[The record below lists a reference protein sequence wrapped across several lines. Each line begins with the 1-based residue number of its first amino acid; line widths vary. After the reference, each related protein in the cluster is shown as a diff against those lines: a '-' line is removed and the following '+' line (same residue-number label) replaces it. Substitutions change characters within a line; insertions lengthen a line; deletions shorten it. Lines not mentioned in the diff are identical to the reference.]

1 MDLRSRNLCKRRRKN
16 LIKSKRFKLMKDTL
30 FDRLFRDAAG
40 QIVIWQSP
48 NLPILIWVS
57 ATLLKLVF
65 QTGQVKLALDL
76 LAFSSLLYWSFLEIT
91 QGVNYFRRDLG
102 VVVFIALIISVIQ
115 QFGNNPPL
123 NKTISG

>member
-1 MDLRSRNLCKRRRKN
+1 MN
-16 LIKSKRFKLMKDTL
+16 DTL

-40 QIVIWQSP
+40 QIVIWQPP

-65 QTGQVKLALDL
+65 QTGQVKLVLDL

-102 VVVFIALIISVIQ
+102 VVVLIALIVSVIQ
-115 QFGNNPPL
+115 QFGNNPTL
-123 NKTISG
+123 NKAIPG

>member
-1 MDLRSRNLCKRRRKN
+1 MNN
-16 LIKSKRFKLMKDTL
+16 TL
-30 FDRLFRDAAG
+30 FDRLFRDGTGEIIIG
-40 QIVIWQSP
+40 QPP

-102 VVVFIALIISVIQ
+102 VFVLIALIISVIQ
-115 QFGNNPPL
+115 QFGDNPPL
-123 NKTISG
+123 NKTIPG

>member
-1 MDLRSRNLCKRRRKN
+1 
-16 LIKSKRFKLMKDTL
+16 MKDTL
-30 FDRLFRDAAG
+30 FDRLFRDATG
-40 QIVIWQSP
+40 QIVIGQPP
-48 NLPILIWVS
+48 NLPILIWVL

-65 QTGQVKLALDL
+65 KTGQVKLGLDL

-102 VVVFIALIISVIQ
+102 VVVLIALIVSVIQ
-115 QFGNNPPL
+115 HFGNNPPL

>member
-1 MDLRSRNLCKRRRKN
+1 MNN
-16 LIKSKRFKLMKDTL
+16 TL

-40 QIVIWQSP
+40 QIVIWQPP

-65 QTGQVKLALDL
+65 QTGQVKLVLDL

-102 VVVFIALIISVIQ
+102 VVVLPCLLSIQ
-115 QFGNNPPL
+115 
-123 NKTISG
+123 

>member
-1 MDLRSRNLCKRRRKN
+1 MN
-16 LIKSKRFKLMKDTL
+16 DTL

-40 QIVIWQSP
+40 QIVIWQPP
-48 NLPILIWVS
+48 NLPIVIWVS

-65 QTGQVKLALDL
+65 QTGQVKLGLDI

-102 VVVFIALIISVIQ
+102 VVVLIALIISVIQ
-115 QFGNNPPL
+115 QFGDNHPL

>member
-1 MDLRSRNLCKRRRKN
+1 MN
-16 LIKSKRFKLMKDTL
+16 DTL

-40 QIVIWQSP
+40 QIVIWQPP
-48 NLPILIWVS
+48 NLPILIWLS

-65 QTGQVKLALDL
+65 QTGQVKLVLDL

-102 VVVFIALIISVIQ
+102 IVVLIALIISVIQ
-115 QFGNNPPL
+115 QFGNNPIPARV
-123 NKTISG
+123 TSG

>member
-1 MDLRSRNLCKRRRKN
+1 MNE
-16 LIKSKRFKLMKDTL
+16 TL
-30 FDRLFRDAAG
+30 FDRLFRDG
-40 QIVIWQSP
+40 TGEIVIGQPP

-65 QTGQVKLALDL
+65 KTGQVNIALDL

-102 VVVFIALIISVIQ
+102 VVVLIAIIISVI
-115 QFGNNPPL
+115 GRLDRVPALEPV
-123 NKTISG
+123 TSA

>member
-1 MDLRSRNLCKRRRKN
+1 
-16 LIKSKRFKLMKDTL
+16 MKDTL
-30 FDRLFRDAAG
+30 FDKLFRDATG
-40 QIVIWQSP
+40 QIVIGQPP

-65 QTGQVKLALDL
+65 KTGQVKLGLDL

-102 VVVFIALIISVIQ
+102 VVVLIALIASVIQ
-115 QFGNNPPL
+115 QFGNNSPL
-123 NKTISG
+123 NKAILG

>member
-1 MDLRSRNLCKRRRKN
+1 MNN
-16 LIKSKRFKLMKDTL
+16 TL

-40 QIVIWQSP
+40 QIVIWQPP
-48 NLPILIWVS
+48 NLPILIWGS

-65 QTGQVKLALDL
+65 QTGQVKLVLDL

-102 VVVFIALIISVIQ
+102 VVVLIASIVSVIQ
-115 QFGNNPPL
+115 QFGNNPIPDRV
-123 NKTISG
+123 TSS

>member
-1 MDLRSRNLCKRRRKN
+1 
-16 LIKSKRFKLMKDTL
+16 MKYTL
-30 FDRLFRDAAG
+30 FDRLFRDATG
-40 QIVIWQSP
+40 QIVIGQPP

-65 QTGQVKLALDL
+65 KMGKVKLVLDL

-102 VVVFIALIISVIQ
+102 VVVLIALIASVIQ
-115 QFGNNPPL
+115 QFGNNSPL
-123 NKTISG
+123 NKAISG

>member
-1 MDLRSRNLCKRRRKN
+1 MN
-16 LIKSKRFKLMKDTL
+16 DTL
-30 FDRLFRDAAG
+30 FDRLFRDG
-40 QIVIWQSP
+40 TGEIVIWQTP
-48 NLPILIWVS
+48 NLPILVWVS

-65 QTGQVKLALDL
+65 QTGQVKLVLDL

-102 VVVFIALIISVIQ
+102 VVVLIGLMISVIQ

-123 NKTISG
+123 NKTIPG

>member
-1 MDLRSRNLCKRRRKN
+1 MTN
-16 LIKSKRFKLMKDTL
+16 TL

-40 QIVIWQSP
+40 QFVIWQPP
-48 NLPILIWVS
+48 NLPILVWVS

-65 QTGQVKLALDL
+65 QNGQVKLALDI

-102 VVVFIALIISVIQ
+102 VVVLIALIISVIQ